1 MTLEGFI
8 IVVAILFV
16 SFFFLCWFDQR
27 DAGLF
32 IRTPGMKPPIR
43 NKLREADKEIVK
55 LKIRKENRRV
65 KMKVKELIEE
75 LSKLDPEK
83 GIWCI
88 YDSYALIDLVPS
100 STADEDDA
108 EYFRGKG
115 VKEGDYIIYAG

>member
-16 SFFFLCWFDQR
+16 SFFFLCWFDHR

-32 IRTPGMKPPIR
+32 IRTPDFKPPIG

-65 KMKVKELIEE
+65 KMKVKELIE
-75 LSKLDPEK
+75 
-83 GIWCI
+83 
-88 YDSYALIDLVPS
+88 
-100 STADEDDA
+100 
-108 EYFRGKG
+108 
-115 VKEGDYIIYAG
+115 